1 MVRALVVLEH
11 ALVLLEVR
19 GEHALRARRADVHA
33 NPRVLRLQ
41 VPLRDDRLAAGARL
55 DRARAV
61 EQSKE
66 PEVARSR
73 QELVERVVAA
83 YAQARAALLWV
94 LRRPLH
100 VEPLF
105 GRVLVGAAR
114 PVDLE

>member
-41 VPLRDDRLAAGARL
+41 VPLRDERLALEARL
-55 DRARAV
+55 DRPRADA
-61 EQSKE
+61 QSNE

-83 YAQARAALLWV
+83 YAQGPPEFLWV
-94 LRRPLH
+94 LPATPA
-100 VEPLF
+100 VEQ
-105 GRVLVGAAR
+105 
-114 PVDLE
+114 